1 MKESTMKTENESG
14 ARVKKARA
22 LLKMNQRDFAR
33 ALGVSNST
41 VSQWE
46 SRGVPSKATVDI
58 EKRFGIRAD
67 WLASGDGAAWT
78 SDRATVDRS
87 LARKEGARDVLFA
100 LVVGLSPE
108 LRAQL
113 RDILNNAADAGTLN
127 D

>member
-1 MKESTMKTENESG
+1 MKTYNESG

-46 SRGVPSKATVDI
+46 SRGIPGKKAVDI

-67 WLASGDGAAWT
+67 WLANGDGAAWT

-113 RDILNNAADAGTLN
+113 RDILNSAADAGTL
-127 D
+127 DD

>member
-1 MKESTMKTENESG
+1 MKTENESG

-46 SRGVPSKATVDI
+46 SRGIPRKKAVDI
-58 EKRFGIRAD
+58 EKRFGVRSE
-67 WLASGDGAAWT
+67 WLMEGDGAAWT

-113 RDILNNAADAGTLN
+113 RDILNSAADAGTL
-127 D
+127 DD

>member
-1 MKESTMKTENESG
+1 MKTENESG

-22 LLKMNQRDFAR
+22 LVKMNQREFAE
-33 ALGVSNST
+33 ALGVSNCT

-46 SRGVPSKATVDI
+46 SRGIPRRKAVDV
-58 EKRFGIRAD
+58 ERRFGIRAD
-67 WLASGDGAAWT
+67 WLVRGDGSAWT

-113 RDILNNAADAGTLN
+113 REILNNAADAPE
-127 D
+127 DADA